1 MRIPSRSELRDIAW
15 AQLELLRAQ
24 VMVWRRPI
32 GRLIAGSR
40 GQTERA
46 MEDGATRAEEQRA
59 ARMAKA
65 VDRAARRGVFRP
77 KCLVRSMALHRM
89 LERSGVAG
97 SVIRIGVRREGD
109 QFLAHAWVEY
119 KGLTLI
125 DSPSAVAA
133 FARLTE
139 ARLADLSPSSR

>member
-1 MRIPSRSELRDIAW
+1 MRIPSRSELVAFAW

-24 VMVWRRPI
+24 VIVWRRPI
-32 GRLIAGSR
+32 GRLIAGARS
-40 GQTERA
+40 QAEPTIEIATDAAER
-46 MEDGATRAEEQRA
+46 RA
-59 ARMAKA
+59 AAIALA

-89 LERSGVAG
+89 LERSGIGG
-97 SVIRIGVRREGD
+97 SVIKIGVRREGD
-109 QFLAHAWVEY
+109 ELLAHAWVEY
-119 KGLTLI
+119 LGTTLI

-133 FARLTE
+133 FSRLTE

>member
-1 MRIPSRSELRDIAW
+1 MRIPSRSELFDFAW
-15 AQLELLRAQ
+15 AQAELLRAQ
-24 VMVWRRPI
+24 VIIWRRPI

-40 GQTERA
+40 SEA
-46 MEDGATRAEEQRA
+46 EPEIEVATRVAEQRA
-59 ARMAKA
+59 TTLAMA

-89 LERSGVAG
+89 LERSGIVG

-109 QFLAHAWVEY
+109 ALHAHAWVECM
-119 KGLTLI
+119 GITLI
-125 DSPSAVAA
+125 DSPSAVAG
-133 FARLTE
+133 FSRLTE

>member
-24 VMVWRRPI
+24 DMVWRRPI

-40 GQTERA
+40 GHTELA
-46 MEDGATRAEEQRA
+46 LEVCATRAEEQRA
-59 ARMAKA
+59 ARIARA

-89 LERSGVAG
+89 LERSGIRG
-97 SVIRIGVRREGD
+97 SMIRIGVRREGD
-109 QFLAHAWVEY
+109 ELLAHAWVEHM
-119 KGLTLI
+119 GVTLI
-125 DSPSAVAA
+125 DSPSAVGA
-133 FARLTE
+133 FTKLTDARMTE
-139 ARLADLSPSSR
+139 SSVSSR

>member
-1 MRIPSRSELRDIAW
+1 MRIPSRSELLAFAS
-15 AQLELLRAQ
+15 AQVELLRAQ
-24 VMVWRRPI
+24 VIVWRRPI

-40 GQTERA
+40 VEGERTIEAATE
-46 MEDGATRAEEQRA
+46 ATEQRA
-59 ARMAKA
+59 AAIALA

-89 LERSGVAG
+89 LEQSGIDG

-109 QFLAHAWVEY
+109 ELLAHAWVEY
-119 KGLTLI
+119 MGVTLI

-133 FARLTE
+133 FSRLTE